1 MHHIVMRNMKFYGYH
16 GCLDFEKENGQWF
29 IITVDIGC
37 DYLPGAVTDELEGTV
52 NYADAYDRI
61 KRIATELKFNLIEK
75 LAYEIGR
82 CVLLNYNL
90 ASEVTVMVHKPDAPV
105 EGEFE
110 CMETSIHLKRHE
122 VVISFGSNMGDREDI
137 IRTALGMINKRDD
150 TSVVRVSSLYETEPV
165 GYADQADFLNGAAII
180 KTIIEP
186 LDFLHMLQKIELDLH
201 RVRTIKNGPRTIDL
215 DVVTFDDISSNDEE
229 LTLPHPRMHER
240 AFVLVPMK
248 ELGLY
253 KSSIPNDKEVR
264 FYKDFGM
271 L

>member
-29 IITVDIGC
+29 VITVDIGC
-37 DYLPGAVTDELEGTV
+37 SYLPGAVTDYLEGTV
-52 NYADAYDRI
+52 NYADAFERI
-61 KRIATELKFNLIEK
+61 KSIVTEYKFNLIEK
-75 LAYEIGR
+75 LAYEIGK
-82 CVLLNYNL
+82 CVLLNYSL
-90 ASEVTVMVHKPDAPV
+90 ASLVSVTVHKPEAPV

-110 CMETSIHLKRHE
+110 CMETTISLKRHE
-122 VVISFGSNMGDREDI
+122 AVIGFGSNMGDREEI
-137 IRTALGMINKRDD
+137 IRTALDMLNSREDISIKRL
-150 TSVVRVSSLYETEPV
+150 SSLYETEPV
-165 GYADQADFLNGAAII
+165 GFADQSDFLNGVAIVE
-180 KTIIEP
+180 TILEP
-186 LDFLHMLQKIELDLH
+186 LDFLHVLQKTELDLH

-215 DVVTFDDISSNDEE
+215 DVLTFDDLKSNDEE
-229 LTLPHPRMHER
+229 LILPHPRMHER

-253 KSSIPNDKEVR
+253 KLDIPNDKEVR